1 MSIAAIKPQEPAEPR
16 KEGST
21 FNFIGVRFLRKPKW
35 SPYLVGIGIGLLSWA
50 TFYFMEKALG
60 TSTSFVGAAGTGVC
74 AIAPDHVASN
84 AYYLKEYGAKSGGFK
99 PIFDWQMALDVAIV
113 AGAFLAATLGGTFRK
128 ERVPTLWAER
138 FGPSVAKRYAAA
150 FIGGFI
156 LLFGARMAGGCT
168 SGHGISGGLQ
178 LAVSSWTFFISM
190 FISGIVVAGALF
202 GFGSRGKH
210 NQTEVAHV

>member
-1 MSIAAIKPQEPAEPR
+1 ML
-16 KEGST
+16 G
-21 FNFIGVRFLRKPKW
+21 FLRKPRW
-35 SPYLVGIGIGLLSWA
+35 SPCLVGTGIGVLSWA
-50 TFYFMEKALG
+50 TFYFMERALG

-84 AYYLKEYGAKSGGFK
+84 AYYLKEYGAKAGGFK
-99 PIFDWQMALDVAIV
+99 PIFDWQMALDFALV
-113 AGAFLAATLGGTFRK
+113 AGAFLAAWLGGTFRT
-128 ERVPTLWAER
+128 ERVPTVWADR

-168 SGHGISGGLQ
+168 SGHGISGSLQ

-190 FISGIVVAGALF
+190 FISGIVTAAALF
-202 GFGSRGKH
+202 GTGSFGTLSKS
-210 NQTEVAHV
+210 EVYRV